1 MQYKIPVQ
9 IENEDPIIL
18 WLSLKQLM
26 IIMVWWAIGYWVFNS
41 LEPNTGWEIALIPTV
56 IIVWITLFI
65 ALFKQ
70 YEMTFLPFMLAIL
83 RFNIN
88 FKERSFVKAVDS
100 FSPLDIWIIVN
111 NQKKDNEK
119 IDFQDKFEKI
129 KSLED
134 NLSKI

>member
-9 IENEDPIIL
+9 IENEDPIIF

-26 IIMVWWAIGYWVFNS
+26 IIMGWWAIGYWVFTS

-56 IIVWITLFI
+56 IIIWITLFI

-70 YEMTFLPFMLAIL
+70 YEMTFLPFILAFL

-88 FKERSFVKAVDS
+88 FKERSFGKGVDS

-111 NQKKDNEK
+111 NEKKDDEK
-119 IDFQDKFEKI
+119 IDFQDKSEKI

>member
-9 IENEDPIIL
+9 IENEDPILL

-26 IIMVWWAIGYWVFNS
+26 IIMGWWAIAYWTFVS
-41 LEPNTGWEIALIPTV
+41 LEKYSSGEVAAIPA
-56 IIVWITLFI
+56 IIIFWITLFI

-70 YEMTFLPFMLAIL
+70 YEMTFLPFILALL

-88 FKERSFVKAVDS
+88 FKERTWRAWTDS
-100 FSPLDIWIIVN
+100 FSPLDIWIIVQESKKEEN
-111 NQKKDNEK
+111 N
-119 IDFQDKFEKI
+119 IDLKNKMEKI

-134 NLSKI
+134 NLNKI